1 MTPTLQ
7 PFNPSTLLLGALVSL
22 GLALGPLTPVSA
34 LPPDLDSPLVYTAWR
49 SIGVRE
55 GLPNDS
61 IRSVRVVDD
70 QVWVGTD
77 GGISRLERGE
87 WKSWT
92 AADGLPPY
100 PISAIDLDLET
111 RDLWLGTWGGG
122 IVRFTAGRADSFN
135 QFNSGLAGDLVFGV
149 VVAEGRVWAATN
161 GGLSVFDPPAD
172 SWELYHP
179 RRADEQGTAVTDLLY
194 DDGRLSTL
202 LREIDI
208 GRFDL
213 EPLLPLSTTTKV
225 WRRNERTPREEDSRR
240 GPTGRLP
247 ARSGPIPGHVQCFA
261 LGPGGSLW
269 VGTHEGLHA
278 LADRSS
284 NQWITYH
291 SNGDGGAGVITMAHG
306 EVKHAELHDIPGIP
320 DNNVRCIAFDHG
332 DIWVGTARGLGHGRQ
347 PVSWMQADTLAAKR
361 PPKVPT
367 GGTAP
372 DTAPPS
378 LPASQSDSPAAPC
391 AIAVYGPRNR
401 PISLPGEAAQ
411 RRGKNY
417 GPDLFTIEMI
427 VERGAA
433 LPSGQPTRPIELQHI
448 KPGYGRY
455 GWGLPED
462 DMILFSQ
469 DPRVLGIIGAIGPE
483 QLITNAAAAR
493 TEVPWINVALNDGF
507 LIAQTGDLGS
517 PDNPWVFQCWGD
529 LPRQHRILLDHV
541 FDRLGCSRPAAL
553 RTPDSE
559 LHFDW
564 WADYALGR
572 GHRLVAD
579 VEWESDA
586 AHPETTWEMLRGANA
601 DVVLTWCDKQ
611 TAAKM
616 LRSMRQAGMRQWFV
630 GGPAIVA
637 EDFMTLVGSDPGPV
651 IALMPQDSTPGGPSD
666 DWFRR
671 EYTARNTLRGINAPP
686 DARASRSRI
695 ATEHLIDAIRR
706 SAPDRPSVRRMLE
719 AMSRSARGE
728 AHYERLHEKGSAI
741 VARLEGGRW
750 VTQTVFDSSGD

>member
-1 MTPTLQ
+1 VLHA
-7 PFNPSTLLLGALVSL
+7 ALVSL
-22 GLALGPLTPVSA
+22 GLALGPFTPVSA
-34 LPPDLDSPLVYTAWR
+34 LPPDLGSPLVYTAWR
-49 SIGVRE
+49 NIGVPE

-77 GGISRLERGE
+77 GGVSRLERGE

-135 QFNSGLAGDLVFGV
+135 QFNSGLAGDLVFAV

-179 RRADEQGTAVTDLLY
+179 RRTDEQGTAVTDLLY

-202 LREIDI
+202 LKEIDI

-225 WRRNERTPREEDSRR
+225 WRRNERTPRDEDSRR
-240 GPTGRLP
+240 GPTGRLH
-247 ARSGPIPGHVQCFA
+247 ARSGPVPGHVQCLA
-261 LGPGGSLW
+261 LGPSGSLW

-284 NQWITYH
+284 NEWITYH
-291 SNGDGGAGVITMAHG
+291 SNGDGRPGVITLAHG
-306 EVKHAELHDIPGIP
+306 EVKHAELQDIPGIP
-320 DNNVRCIAFDHG
+320 DNNVRCLAFDHG
-332 DIWVGTARGLGHGRQ
+332 DIWVGTAHGLAHGGQ
-347 PVSWMQADTLAAKR
+347 PVSWIQADTFATKR
-361 PPKVPT
+361 PPKIPT

-372 DTAPPS
+372 DTVHGPLPVARLSTSAAPP
-378 LPASQSDSPAAPC
+378 

-401 PISLPGEAAQ
+401 TISLPGEP
-411 RRGKNY
+411 RRSDGEID
-417 GPDLFTIEMI
+417 GLDLFTIEMT
-427 VERGAA
+427 VERAAA
-433 LPSGQPTRPIELQHI
+433 LPSGQSTQPIELQHI
-448 KPGYGRY
+448 KPGYSRY

-462 DMILFSQ
+462 DMIVFSQ
-469 DPRVLGIIGAIGPE
+469 NPRVLGIIGAIGPE
-483 QLITNAAAAR
+483 QLMTNAAAAR
-493 TEVPWINVALNDGF
+493 TEVPWINVASNDGF
-507 LIAQTGDLGS
+507 LTAQTGDLGGS
-517 PDNPWVFQCWGD
+517 DNPWVFQCWGD
-529 LPRQHRILLDHV
+529 LPRQHRILLGHV

-553 RTPDSE
+553 RTPDSG

-572 GHRLVAD
+572 GHPLVAD

-586 AHPETTWEMLRGANA
+586 AHPETTWETLRGANA

-637 EDFMTLVGSDPGPV
+637 EDFMTLVGSDPEPV
-651 IALMPQDSTPGGPSD
+651 IAFMPQDSPAGGPSD
-666 DWFRR
+666 DWFQR
-671 EYTARNTLRGINAPP
+671 EYPARNTLRGSDAPP
-686 DARASRSRI
+686 DARASRSRV
-695 ATEHLIDAIRR
+695 ATEHLIDALRH
-706 SAPDRPSVRRMLE
+706 SAPDRPSVRRTLE

-728 AHYERLHEKGSAI
+728 IHYERLYEKGSAI
-741 VARLEGGRW
+741 VARFEGGRW
-750 VTQTVFDSSGD
+750 ITQTVFDSSGD

>member
-1 MTPTLQ
+1 MTSLPISNR
-7 PFNPSTLLLGALVSL
+7 FKMLLCVAVTHW
-22 GLALGPLTPVSA
+22 LALSPFTPVSA

-49 SIGVRE
+49 SIGVPE

-61 IRSVRVVDD
+61 IRSIRVVDD

-77 GGISRLERGE
+77 SGISRLERGE

-111 RDLWLGTWGGG
+111 RDLWLATWGGG

-135 QFNSGLAGDLVFGV
+135 QFNSGLAGDLVFAV
-149 VVAEGRVWAATN
+149 VVADGRVWAATN

-179 RRADEQGTAVTDLLY
+179 RQTDEPGTAVTDLLY

-202 LREIDI
+202 LKEIDI

-225 WRRNERTPREEDSRR
+225 WRRNERTPREKDSRR
-240 GPTGRLP
+240 GPTGRRST
-247 ARSGPIPGHVQCFA
+247 RSGPVPGYVQCSA
-261 LGPGGSLW
+261 LGPSGSLW

-291 SNGDGGAGVITMAHG
+291 SEGNGRPGVITLAHG
-306 EVKHAELHDIPGIP
+306 DVEHAELQDVPGIP

-332 DIWVGTARGLGHGRQ
+332 DIWVGTERGLAHGRQ
-347 PVSWMQADTLAAKR
+347 PVSWRQADALSTNRR
-361 PPKVPT
+361 PPKIPS

-378 LPASQSDSPAAPC
+378 LPASQSDSAAAPS

-401 PISLPGEAAQ
+401 TISLPGENPQGEAK
-411 RRGKNY
+411 GY

-427 VERGAA
+427 VERASA
-433 LPSGQPTRPIELQHI
+433 PSSGQSTQPIELQHI
-448 KPGYGRY
+448 KPGYSRY

-462 DMILFSQ
+462 DMIVFSQ
-469 DPRVLGIIGAIGPE
+469 NPRVLGIIGAIGPE
-483 QLITNAAAAR
+483 QLMTNAAAAR
-493 TEVPWINVALNDGF
+493 TEVPWINVAPIDGF
-507 LIAQTGDLGS
+507 LTAPTGDLGGL
-517 PDNPWVFQCWGD
+517 DNPWVFQCWGD

-541 FDRLGCSRPAAL
+541 FGRLGCSRPAAL
-553 RTPDSE
+553 RTPGSG
-559 LHFDW
+559 LHSDW
-564 WADYALGR
+564 WADVAHRR
-572 GHRLVAD
+572 GHPLVAD

-586 AHPETTWEMLRGANA
+586 THSEATWEMLRGANA
-601 DVVLTWCDKQ
+601 DVVLTWCDKR

-616 LRSMRQAGMRQWFV
+616 LRSMRQAGMQQWFV

-637 EDFMTLVGSDPGPV
+637 EDFMTLVGGDPGPV
-651 IALMPQDSTPGGPSD
+651 IALMPQDSTAGGPSD
-666 DWFRR
+666 D
-671 EYTARNTLRGINAPP
+671 APP
-686 DARASRSRI
+686 DARASRSRL

-706 SAPDRPSVRRMLE
+706 LAPDRPSVRRTLE
-719 AMSRSARGE
+719 EMSRSAWGE
-728 AHYERLHEKGSAI
+728 GHYERVHEKGNAI

-750 VTQTVFDSSGD
+750 VTQTVFASPGD